1 MPSAYKIVATCLL
14 AELGTSANVKNYK
27 GRARVDSGA
36 SPPLLLP
43 DLINYRS
50 KFGPGTQACH
60 QPASEGVTGKVQ
72 LGNIIVNV
80 AILGLNVLNHV
91 LLVNTLSDYP
101 DRFTMD

>member
-1 MPSAYKIVATCLL
+1 M
-14 AELGTSANVKNYK
+14 LGK
-27 GRARVDSGA
+27 GRFWCKPTFAAARLDK
-36 SPPLLLP
+36 LP
-43 DLINYRS
+43 IQIRPRHPSL
-50 KFGPGTQACH
+50 P
-60 QPASEGVTGKVQ
+60 PASEGVTGKVQ

>member
-1 MPSAYKIVATCLL
+1 MPSEHKIVATCLL

-27 GRARVDSGA
+27 GLGKGRFWCKPTSAA
-36 SPPLLLP
+36 APLDKLP
-43 DLINYRS
+43 IQIRPRHPSL
-50 KFGPGTQACH
+50 P
-60 QPASEGVTGKVQ
+60 PASEGVTGKVQ

-101 DRFTMD
+101 DRFTLD